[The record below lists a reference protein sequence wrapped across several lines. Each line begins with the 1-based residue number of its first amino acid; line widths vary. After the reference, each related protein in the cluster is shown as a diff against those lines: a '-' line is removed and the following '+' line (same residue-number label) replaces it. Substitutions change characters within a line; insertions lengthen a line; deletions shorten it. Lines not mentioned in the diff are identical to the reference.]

1 MIPNQTK
8 LDLIQTKK
16 QKNKIVKKRFIPV
29 NEPIFIGNEI
39 KYLKNCISSKWI
51 GSDGKYVSEFEKKLS
66 NYTKRKYAIAVSS
79 GTAALDIAF
88 ASLKIKKGDEI
99 ILPSFTII
107 SCVNEIIR
115 RGAKP
120 VFIDC
125 DLTTWN
131 VNISDIEKKITDKT
145 KVILAVHIYG
155 LSVDMP
161 NLLKLGRKYN
171 IKIIED
177 SSEVLGLEIKNKK
190 CGSYGDISTFSFYT
204 NKHIT
209 TGEGG
214 MILTD
219 NLQIAKRCKK
229 LRNLFFDNKKRF
241 YHKEIGWNYRMSN
254 LNAAVG
260 VAQFENLKKIIK
272 LKRLIG
278 SYYHNSLKNIKNI
291 QLQPLKNNYSKNIF
305 WVFGVVIKKE
315 SKINV
320 TKMINLLHKKG
331 IQTRPFFWPLHKQ
344 PFLKKNFIPKYS
356 LPNSEYLSKNGFYLP
371 SGLSL
376 KKNDVNYICKEF
388 KKALLKF

>member
-161 NLLKLGRKYN
+161 NLLKLGRKY
-171 IKIIED
+171 K
-177 SSEVLGLEIKNKK
+177 
-190 CGSYGDISTFSFYT
+190 
-204 NKHIT
+204 
-209 TGEGG
+209 
-214 MILTD
+214 
-219 NLQIAKRCKK
+219 
-229 LRNLFFDNKKRF
+229 
-241 YHKEIGWNYRMSN
+241 W
-254 LNAAVG
+254 
-260 VAQFENLKKIIK
+260 
-272 LKRLIG
+272 
-278 SYYHNSLKNIKNI
+278 
-291 QLQPLKNNYSKNIF
+291 
-305 WVFGVVIKKE
+305 
-315 SKINV
+315 
-320 TKMINLLHKKG
+320 
-331 IQTRPFFWPLHKQ
+331 
-344 PFLKKNFIPKYS
+344 
-356 LPNSEYLSKNGFYLP
+356 
-371 SGLSL
+371 
-376 KKNDVNYICKEF
+376 
-388 KKALLKF
+388 